1 MCTVWVEGEGVWVWC
16 GWEVR
21 VCGCGVGGR

>member
-1 MCTVWVEGEGVWVWC
+1 MCTVWVEGEGVWVC

-21 VCGCGVGGR
+21 VRVYCVGGRL